1 MNFDMTGKLSIGK
14 DTEKFHPYSETKYD
28 SGWVRRR
35 LLFNAQCGDN
45 RHMLS
50 VEAGS
55 YEDEHG
61 DVYTFSKATYDEN
74 GKRISNGELIK
85 IPFKERLT
93 SPKIAEVAE
102 YKKFVFD
109 LEKPGRRRRL
119 KAALDNVKEGKGVT
133 DEELENLE
141 VKSVE
146 DLEEEYKKSEKRHHS
161 FISEWDYAEFI
172 KKVIDSGK
180 FKDCKFHIRG
190 QINFSYSDNKERFYE
205 SIVPNRIYLSDD
217 DAEEKS
223 TATMNFVFNNQSLDE
238 TSVEEDGKYYVNGHI
253 FEYDSNRKEKLPV
266 PTTIVIMA
274 PDAEKDE
281 KAFKKA
287 NAQKRKFIV
296 DADEEDKYLEYGILV
311 DMINGSQRVEI
322 TEDMLTDEQKED
334 LDCGIITMEDIRR
347 AIGGSAYGDS
357 VKEYRFI
364 KPSQSGIK
372 EGIQD
377 TVYTDDD
384 MIVKPLEEEDPNED
398 LFAEESVDD
407 DDLFD

>member
-1 MNFDMTGKLSIGK
+1 MNFEMTGTLSIGK
-14 DTEKFHPYSETKYD
+14 ETEKFHPYSETKYD
-28 SGWVRRR
+28 TGWVRRR
-35 LLFNAQCGDN
+35 LLFNAQCGDS
-45 RHMLS
+45 RHMLT

-55 YEDEHG
+55 YEDGHG
-61 DVYTFSKATYDEN
+61 DVYTFSKPTYDEN
-74 GKRISNGELIK
+74 GKRISSGESIK
-85 IPFKERLT
+85 IPFEERLT

-133 DEELENLE
+133 DEELEKLE
-141 VKSVE
+141 VKSVN

-190 QINFSYSDNKERFYE
+190 QVNFSYSDNKERFYE
-205 SIVPNRIYLSDD
+205 SIVPNRIYLSSDD
-217 DAEEKS
+217 VEEKS
-223 TATMNFVFNNQSLDE
+223 TATMNFVFNSESLDE
-238 TSVEEDGKYYVNGHI
+238 TSVEEDAKYYVNGYI
-253 FEYDSNRKEKLPV
+253 FKYDSNRKKKLPV
-266 PTTIVIMA
+266 PTTIVISV
-274 PDAEKDE
+274 PDAEKDS
-281 KAFKKA
+281 AGFKKA

-296 DADEEDKYLEYGILV
+296 DEEDKYLEYGVLV
-311 DMINGSQRVEI
+311 DMVNGSQRVEI

-334 LDCGIITMEDIRR
+334 LDCGLITMEDIQR
-347 AIGGSAYGDS
+347 AIGNSAYGDP

-364 KPSQSGIK
+364 KPSQAGIK

-377 TVYTDDD
+377 TVYTSDD
-384 MIVKPLEEEDPNED
+384 MIVKPVEEEDEDVD
-398 LFAEESVDD
+398 LFSEESVDD
-407 DDLFD
+407 DDLLG